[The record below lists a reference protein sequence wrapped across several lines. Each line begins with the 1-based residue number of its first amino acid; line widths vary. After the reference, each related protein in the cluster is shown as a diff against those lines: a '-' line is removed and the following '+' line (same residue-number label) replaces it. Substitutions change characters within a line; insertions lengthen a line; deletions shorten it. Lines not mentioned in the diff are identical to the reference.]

1 RRLRHYPRM
10 QTYILEQLIEALRQV
25 WHQIPQAAIRR
36 CINMQQRLRDVIF
49 NRGSNTSY

>member
-1 RRLRHYPRM
+1 RRLRRHYPRI
-10 QTYILEQLIEALRQV
+10 QTLEQLIKALRQV

-36 CINMQQRLRDVIF
+36 CINMQQRLRDVIY